1 MVAEKIDG
9 LSFTLKEFQDFSWLS
24 QYGKVFFVLDVTSSG
39 CICFGI
45 EKDDKKYFFKI
56 AGANT
61 IEARL
66 TPEEA
71 VKLLMS
77 AVDKYKRIKDFNLIK
92 YIDSFFKD
100 NLFVVIFEYA
110 EGECLLDY
118 WNYDKYVA
126 INTLESPAKKFKK
139 LSIEKKLNVIE
150 KLFVFF
156 ENVIDSNYVAA
167 GFYFTNIIYNFNND
181 DVKFCDIDLFK
192 DLPATNNLGRT
203 YYGTMLQKSPEEN
216 MLGAVIDEKTNV
228 FTLGALIFDILSY
241 EINYNERYEKEMF
254 VPVVFEKFLLS
265 RKTYEILI
273 HATDYDRNN
282 RYETIKSFHKEFNES
297 LI

>member
-39 CICFGI
+39 CICFGV

-66 TPEEA
+66 TPEES

-254 VPVVFEKFLLS
+254 VPVVFENFLLS
-265 RKTYEILI
+265 RKTYELLI

>member
-39 CICFGI
+39 CICFGV

-66 TPEEA
+66 TPEES

>member
-39 CICFGI
+39 CICFGV

-66 TPEEA
+66 TPEES

-77 AVDKYKRIKDFNLIK
+77 AADKYKRIKDFNLIK

>member
-39 CICFGI
+39 CICFGV

-66 TPEEA
+66 TPEES

-126 INTLESPAKKFKK
+126 INTLESPVKKFKK

>member
-39 CICFGI
+39 CICFGV

-66 TPEEA
+66 TPEES

-118 WNYDKYVA
+118 WNYSFRNSDY
-126 INTLESPAKKFKK
+126 L
-139 LSIEKKLNVIE
+139 
-150 KLFVFF
+150 
-156 ENVIDSNYVAA
+156 
-167 GFYFTNIIYNFNND
+167 YN
-181 DVKFCDIDLFK
+181 
-192 DLPATNNLGRT
+192 
-203 YYGTMLQKSPEEN
+203 
-216 MLGAVIDEKTNV
+216 
-228 FTLGALIFDILSY
+228 
-241 EINYNERYEKEMF
+241 
-254 VPVVFEKFLLS
+254 
-265 RKTYEILI
+265 
-273 HATDYDRNN
+273 
-282 RYETIKSFHKEFNES
+282 
-297 LI
+297 